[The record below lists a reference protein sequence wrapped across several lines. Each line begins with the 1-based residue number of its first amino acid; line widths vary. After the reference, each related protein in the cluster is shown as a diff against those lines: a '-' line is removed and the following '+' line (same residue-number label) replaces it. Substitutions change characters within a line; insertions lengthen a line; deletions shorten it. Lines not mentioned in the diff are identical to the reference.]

1 MVDGAPHEARWLR
14 AEPRRALAPRL
25 LERIVQTA
33 FPRCHVID
41 MQPLADGWRN
51 ANFKLCLDCTPESI
65 VLRIYEHDASLCQ
78 KEVDLIGLLGGSVPV
93 PEVIHAEA
101 RGWEDIPP
109 FTLMRYVEGISFR
122 ELTRTGDTDAIAQ
135 AACAAGETLASIGR
149 TTFSKPGWLAPGPK
163 VAEPLLQGMDR
174 IPRFVELCLASEQ
187 LQQRM
192 PADLR
197 DRTHAL
203 VWSRAPLLAALDEE
217 ACLVHGDF
225 GRRNLLVRSVGG
237 RWVVVAVLDWEFAVS
252 SSPLADLGHFL
263 RYERASRP
271 LAEPHFSDGYL
282 HAGGRL
288 PRNWRQLARLVD
300 LTALCESMT
309 HDQLPD
315 TVVAELV
322 ELVRATVE
330 DRDPCDAS
338 STAR

>member
-14 AEPRRALAPRL
+14 AEPHRTLAPRL

-41 MQPLADGWRN
+41 IQPLADGWRN
-51 ANFKLCLDCTPESI
+51 ANFKLCLDCAPESI
-65 VLRIYEHDASLCQ
+65 VLRIYEHDPSLCQ
-78 KEVDLIGLLGGSVPV
+78 KDVDLIGLLRGSVPV
-93 PEVIHAEA
+93 PEVIYAEA

-109 FTLMRYVEGISFR
+109 FALMRHVEGISLR
-122 ELTRTGDTDAIAQ
+122 ELTGSGDTDSIGQ
-135 AACAAGETLASIGR
+135 AAYSAGETLASIGH
-149 TTFSKPGWLAPGPK
+149 TTFSKPGWLASGPK
-163 VAEPLLQGMDR
+163 VAEPLLEGADR
-174 IPRFVELCLASEQ
+174 IPRFIDLCLASEQ

-263 RYERASRP
+263 RYERGSRP

-288 PRNWRQLARLVD
+288 PRNWRQLARLLD
-300 LTALCESMT
+300 LTALCESLT

-315 TVVAELV
+315 TVVAELA

-330 DRDPCDAS
+330 DRDPA
-338 STAR
+338 